1 MRAAIGALLLLAA
14 LATCQAKKG
23 PGPLLGKPPY
33 AIGHRGLC
41 GVYPEHTIASY
52 QGAIKAGADFIE
64 CDVVPTKDCKLICRH
79 EPELTGTTDAAAKFP
94 DRVQTF
100 NIDGSNVQGVFSF
113 NLTLAEIKTLRA
125 KQRVNIR
132 DPQYD
137 GLFEVPTLAE
147 YLAVAKGAPRVV
159 GIYPETKHPSFHD
172 SLGLQCFKGKTFTQA
187 VIEQLAAAGY
197 TGAINTPEWRARPA
211 FLQSFEA
218 RRANLVAS
226 SKLTKLPM
234 VFLTDDFDVTVPYES
249 VTYGQVL
256 ANDTALKQLY
266 AKGVRGIGPYKNT
279 LVAWTP
285 TYDIDAS
292 TIPAGI
298 SLVKR
303 LHKVG
308 FQVHIYTLRNEAIRP
323 DGSGYLSWTFQE
335 DPYLEYD
342 LFYKRLGIDGAFTDQ
357 AHTLA
362 RYLKENFPRKA

>member
-1 MRAAIGALLLLAA
+1 M
-14 LATCQAKKG
+14 
-23 PGPLLGKPPY
+23 
-33 AIGHRGLC
+33 
-41 GVYPEHTIASY
+41 
-52 QGAIKAGADFIE
+52 
-64 CDVVPTKDCKLICRH
+64 
-79 EPELTGTTDAAAKFP
+79 
-94 DRVQTF
+94 QTF
-100 NIDGSNVQGVFSF
+100 NIDGSSVTGVFSF
-113 NLTLAEIKTLRA
+113 NLTLAEVKTLRA

-137 GLFEVPTLAE
+137 GLYEVPTLAE

-172 SLGLQCFKGKTFTQA
+172 SLSLKCFNGKTFTQA

-211 FLQSFEA
+211 FLQSFE
-218 RRANLVAS
+218 RANLIAS

-249 VTYGQVL
+249 VTYGEVL
-256 ANDTALKQLY
+256 ANKTALTQLY

-279 LVAWTP
+279 LVGQTP
-285 TYDIDAS
+285 TFNIDAS
-292 TIPAGI
+292 TIPAGVA
-298 SLVKR
+298 LVKR
-303 LHKVG
+303 LHAIG

-335 DPYLEYD
+335 DPYFEYE
-342 LFYKRLGIDGAFTDQ
+342 LFYKRVGIDGAFTDQ

-362 RYLKENFPRKA
+362 RYLKENFPSKA